1 MSQWTESST
10 PAFVTATN
18 KPKQTTIPEKSTD
31 MTEIIHN
38 LPAEEYFA
46 NPAFG
51 STSIRYLSDPEI
63 SLQEVKHLLEHDE
76 HKKEY
81 DVGTLA
87 HALILEG
94 SMDHLIVEVDAND
107 YRTKAAREARDAAY
121 AANKIPVN
129 NAEWATMMEPI
140 HGMQAAVYH
149 HDIARDLLTDHAPE
163 VSLFWEQSGVPMKAR
178 IDALHEGRKLAVDLK
193 TVRSARP
200 NDFKRQISDLAYYV
214 QASHYLNGLETVTG
228 DKYDWLFVAVEKSEP
243 HVVSVHRMSPDA
255 LTEGSI
261 RIGHAIDRYKA
272 AQERGWT
279 GYEAIFTQ
287 ELTPWESMKNESLLD
302 DEIFI
307 GGAA

>member
-1 MSQWTESST
+1 MREVILAQM
-10 PAFVTATN
+10 
-18 KPKQTTIPEKSTD
+18 IHD
-31 MTEIIHN
+31 M
-38 LPAEEYFA
+38 PAEDYFA

-51 STSIRYLSDPEI
+51 STSIRHLSDPEI
-63 SLQEVKHLLEHDE
+63 SLQEVKYLLEHDE
-76 HKKEY
+76 HKEAY

-94 SMDHLIVEVDAND
+94 SMDHLIVEVDADD

-121 AANKIPVN
+121 AENKIPVN
-129 NAEWATMMEPI
+129 NSEWETMLKPI

-149 HDIARDLLTDHAPE
+149 HDIAQDLLTDHQPE
-163 VSLFWEQSGVPMKAR
+163 VSLFWEQAGVPMKAR
-178 IDALHEGRKLAVDLK
+178 IDALHVDRKLAVDLK

-214 QASHYLNGLETVTG
+214 QAAHYLNGLKTVTG
-228 DKYDWLFVAVEKSEP
+228 DEYDWLFVAVDKSEP
-243 HVVSVHRMSPDA
+243 YVVSVHRMSPDA
-255 LTEGSI
+255 LIEGAV
-261 RIGHAIDRYKA
+261 RIGHAIDRYQA
-272 AQERGWT
+272 ALARGWT
-279 GYEAIFTQ
+279 GYEEIFTQ

>member
-1 MSQWTESST
+1 M
-10 PAFVTATN
+10 
-18 KPKQTTIPEKSTD
+18 
-31 MTEIIHN
+31 
-38 LPAEEYFA
+38 PAEDYFA

-94 SMDHLIVEVDAND
+94 SLDHLVVEVDAKD
-107 YRTKAAREARDAAY
+107 YRTNKAREARDAAY
-121 AANKIPVN
+121 AQNKIPVN
-129 NAEWATMMEPI
+129 NTERDTMLAPVEAMRDAVLDHPI
-140 HGMQAAVYH
+140 AN
-149 HDIARDLLTDHAPE
+149 DLLTGHDPE
-163 VSLFWEQSGVPMKAR
+163 VSIFWEQSGAPMKAR
-178 IDALHEGRKLAVDLK
+178 IDALHMDRKLAVDLK

-200 NDFKRQISDLAYYV
+200 NDFKRQISDLGYYV
-214 QASHYLNGLETVTG
+214 QAAHYLNGLKEVTG
-228 DKYDWLFVAVEKSEP
+228 HEFDWLFVAVDKSEP
-243 HVVSVHRMSPDA
+243 YVVSVHRMSKDS
-255 LTEGSI
+255 LIEGAV
-261 RIGHAIDRYKA
+261 RIGHAIDRYQA
-272 AQERGWT
+272 ALARGWT
-279 GYEAIFTQ
+279 GYEEIFTQ

>member
-1 MSQWTESST
+1 M
-10 PAFVTATN
+10 
-18 KPKQTTIPEKSTD
+18 TIIYD
-31 MTEIIHN
+31 M
-38 LPAEEYFA
+38 PAEDYFA

-51 STSIRYLSDPEI
+51 STSIRHLSDPEI
-63 SLQEVKHLLEHDE
+63 SLQEVKYLLELDE
-76 HKKEY
+76 HKKVY

-94 SMDHLIVEVDAND
+94 SMDHLIVEVDADD

-121 AANKIPVN
+121 ADNKIPVN
-129 NAEWATMMEPI
+129 NSEWVTMMEPI

-149 HDIARDLLTDHAPE
+149 HDIARDLLTDHVPE
-163 VSLFWEQSGVPMKAR
+163 VSVFWEQSGVPMKAR
-178 IDALHEGRKLAVDLK
+178 IDALHVDQKLAVDLK

-214 QASHYLNGLETVTG
+214 QAAHYLNGLEAVTG
-228 DKYDWLFVAVEKSEP
+228 DKYDWLFVAVDKSEP
-243 HVVSVHRMSPDA
+243 YVVSVHRMSQDA
-255 LTEGSI
+255 LIEGAV

-272 AQERGWT
+272 ALDRGWT
-279 GYEAIFTQ
+279 GYEEIFTQ
-287 ELTPWESMKNESLLD
+287 ELTPWESIKNESLLD